1 MGKNKVD
8 LDNVAPLTL
17 PWTRDVWGGL
27 RPPVSVE
34 AAQLSAKMA
43 EATYSMNVED
53 WLRAGWQD
61 ATILVDG
68 ELTPIKRNESWL
80 SKQWRERR
88 MHARLHQHGTLG
100 EVLGTLRQVGESDTC
115 KALVMAHPAPEGR
128 WIVAVSFMG
137 TGARLY
143 DWVSNFR
150 MTSQDGVHRGFLQLT
165 RQFERFETSIVF
177 PETARELGLRRLT
190 LRQVLEEMQ
199 HPGSRF
205 TLWLSGHSQGGALM
219 QVYAH
224 HKIHTDKVMARNIVG
239 YGFASPSVMT
249 GTAVEN
255 PAAYP
260 LYHIHNSDDVV
271 PRCGA
276 QVHLGVCLTYPS
288 DEALRAR
295 CYDWPQDTLSV
306 RARACAKPILDQ
318 MTDTAA
324 CIESAVACLNVVSKG
339 TATDVWNVL
348 GLPGSSPLGRVAAAA
363 DVDGMLRSARRHLS
377 MAYQS
382 ITGRQL
388 DQERVAEF
396 MAQIRAA
403 AREVG
408 LRAFGA
414 ALRQWMGAAHSMSS
428 VLPGG
433 RVGPYHDIVSN
444 AMEQLIPSCWLAGD
458 PPIRLPGAKRG
469 SQTIRGEVE
478 DTALIVRRRERVPR
492 RPYRGLRHQDPRP
505 RTDTR
510 HRTAQAEPGTLRV
523 GEKLVLVREQKT

>member
-1 MGKNKVD
+1 MAD
-8 LDNVAPLTL
+8 LGNVAPLTV

-34 AAQLSAKMA
+34 AAQLSAKLA
-43 EATYSMNVED
+43 EATYSMDIEK
-53 WLRAGWQD
+53 WLQAGWQD

-68 ELTPIKRNESWL
+68 ELTTVKRNESWL
-80 SKQWRERR
+80 GKQLRERR
-88 MHARLHQHGTLG
+88 VHAKLHQHGTLG
-100 EVLGTLRQVGESDTC
+100 EVLGTLRQAGESDTC

-128 WIVAVSFMG
+128 WIIAVSFMG

-150 MTSQDGVHRGFLQLT
+150 MTSQEGVHRGFLQLT
-165 RQFERFETSIVF
+165 RQFERCESRIVF
-177 PETARELGLRRLT
+177 PETAEALGLRRLT

-199 HPGSRF
+199 HPHSRF

-224 HKIHTDKVMARNIVG
+224 RKMHGDRVMARNIVG

-249 GTAVEN
+249 GTAVGN

-276 QVHLGVCLTYPS
+276 QVHLGVCLTYQTDDS
-288 DEALRAR
+288 LRAR
-295 CYDWPQDTLSV
+295 CYHWPMDSLSV
-306 RARACAKPILDQ
+306 HARACAAPILRE

-339 TATDVWNVL
+339 TAADVWNVL
-348 GLPGSSPLGRVAAAA
+348 GLSGSFPLGRVAAAT
-363 DVDGMLRSARRHLS
+363 DVDAMLRSARRHLA
-377 MAYQS
+377 MAYQA
-382 ITGRQL
+382 IIGHPL

-396 MAQIRAA
+396 MAQIRDA
-403 AREVG
+403 ARQVG

-414 ALRQWMGAAHSMSS
+414 ALRQWMSASHSMSS
-428 VLPGG
+428 ALPDG
-433 RVGPYHDIVSN
+433 RVGAYQYIV
-444 AMEQLIPSCWLAGD
+444 AGCMEQLVPSCWLAGD
-458 PPIRLPGAKRG
+458 PPIRLTRPNRDARAL
-469 SQTIRGEVE
+469 TGEAE
-478 DTALIVRRRERVPR
+478 AAALIVRRREPAPR
-492 RPYRGLRHQDPRP
+492 RVHRGLRNRDPRH

-510 HRTAQAEPGTLRV
+510 HHLAQAEPGTIRE
-523 GEKLVLVREQKT
+523 GERLLVTKERKV